1 MGSKWDND
9 QKWNDKKMNVAV
21 VGPMH
26 PYRGGIAHFTEMTVT
41 GLAERGHD
49 VRPVTFSRQYP
60 ELLFPGKTQY
70 EPESEAPPAV
80 QNAPRPLDSIN
91 PVSWFRTGFHL
102 RDQAPDAVVF
112 QYWMPFFA
120 PAYGVVARGLRRHY
134 GIPSFAI
141 VHNALPHERHL
152 GDALLSRF
160 FLRACAGH
168 VVMSDAV
175 AADTRR
181 LAGPEVSLKQIEHPV
196 YERFGQ
202 PVPNAEARAALDLPD
217 DAPVILFFGFVRAY
231 KGLHVLLKAMPDV
244 LADNPD
250 LHLVVAGESYDDPER
265 YRRLIRMHDLG
276 DRVHWHDEYVPS
288 DEVPVYFSAADLV
301 VQPYV
306 SATQSG
312 VAQIATHFET
322 PMVVTDVGGLAE
334 SIPHEEAGFVVP
346 PENPEALA
354 AAITRFFG
362 EDWAG
367 RLADG
372 VRKRKRA
379 QQPARLLEAIEGLL
393 TDDAG

>member
-1 MGSKWDND
+1 MRQSDSK
-9 QKWNDKKMNVAV
+9 KGTFGV

-26 PYRGGIAHFTEMTVT
+26 PYRGGIAHFTEMTVEV
-41 GLAERGHD
+41 LAAGGHD
-49 VRPVTFSRQYP
+49 VRPVNFSRQYP

-70 EPESEAPPAV
+70 EPESDAPDTV
-80 QNAPRPLDSIN
+80 RNAPRLLDSIN

-102 RDQAPDAVVF
+102 RDEAPDAVVF

-120 PAYGVVARGLRRHY
+120 PAYGVIARGLQRHY
-134 GIPSFAI
+134 GIPAFAV

-175 AADTRR
+175 VEDTRR
-181 LAGPEVSLKQIEHPV
+181 LTGHNARIEQIDHPV
-196 YERFGQ
+196 YERFGD
-202 PVPNAEARAALDLPD
+202 PVPRNDARAALDLPG
-217 DAPVILFFGFVRAY
+217 DAPVIFFFGFVREY
-231 KGLHVLLKAMPDV
+231 KGLHVLLEAMPDV
-244 LADNPD
+244 LEALPT
-250 LHLVVAGESYDDPER
+250 LHLVVAGEPYDDAAR
-265 YRRLIRMHDLG
+265 YRDIIHRHGLH
-276 DRVHWHDEYVPS
+276 DRVTWHDDHIPS
-288 DEVPVYFSAADLV
+288 DEVPTYFSAADLV

-346 PENPEALA
+346 PEDPKALTA
-354 AAITRFFG
+354 AVVRFFQK
-362 EDWAG
+362 DWAE
-367 RLADG
+367 RLGDG
-372 VRKRKRA
+372 VRERKHA
-379 QQPARLLEAIEGLL
+379 QQPKRLREALEGLV
-393 TDDAG
+393 AEHGE